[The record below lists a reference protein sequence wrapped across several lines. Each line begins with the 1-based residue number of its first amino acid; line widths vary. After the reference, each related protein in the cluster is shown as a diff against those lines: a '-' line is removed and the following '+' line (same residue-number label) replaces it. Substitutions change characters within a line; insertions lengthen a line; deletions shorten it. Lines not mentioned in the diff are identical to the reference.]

1 MDFEHC
7 GCEVFLLT
15 QNDEWRAL
23 VIYGVGDDDVATTEY
38 VGEREEAEKEGRK
51 LAEEKSKASVSE
63 KS

>member
-1 MDFEHC
+1 MDFMHC

-15 QNDEWRAL
+15 ENDEWRAL
-23 VIYGVGDDDVATTEY
+23 VIYGVGDEDVASTEY
-38 VGEREEAEKEGRK
+38 VLDREEAATEGKK